1 MTEEEE
7 KQEIQI
13 QIQIHSPDEEQ
24 DEECQAEEDLELE
37 PELESELENDFF
49 GLNETKETDNV
60 TVKDHNLSA
69 KYFILK
75 YAGLERSWNKF

>member
-37 PELESELENDFF
+37 PELENDFF

-60 TVKDHNLSA
+60 TVKCHNLSA